1 MNLPFHLAWR
11 LYRNDED
18 TKRISRPAIRIATLG
33 VALGVAVMIIS
44 VSVVIGFKR
53 EIQEKVVGMSGH
65 IQVFNDQIS
74 ENYES
79 LPILMNDSM
88 LAVLDKTNGVSHSQR
103 YCIKPGMLK
112 TEDSFDG
119 VVLRGYD
126 QDFDTRFLERHLVK
140 GQLSGFQDSTISNKI
155 FISQQLADRL
165 KLDVGDKVYAYFFDK
180 NVRTRHPEV
189 GGIFCTNIKEFD
201 NNMVFTDIYTVRK
214 LCGFEPDECSGVEIH
229 IDDFRNLE
237 NVDYDVSVKLASL
250 REGSPYPCTA
260 KTVQQLY
267 APMFSWLTLL
277 DTNIWVI
284 LALMTAVA
292 AFTMISGLLII
303 ILEQTQFIG
312 TMKALGATN
321 GLLRRLFL
329 NLSVFIIG
337 KGIIIGNILGIG
349 LILLQRYTGIFRLD
363 AENYY
368 IDRVPADFNWSF
380 ILLINIS
387 TIIISVLVLIVPS
400 YLVSRIHP
408 AKSIRFE

>member
-1 MNLPFHLAWR
+1 MNLPFTLAWR
-11 LYRNDED
+11 LYRQGDD

-33 VALGVAVMIIS
+33 VALGVAVMLIS

-53 EIQEKVVGMSGH
+53 EIQQKVVGMSGH
-65 IQVFNDQIS
+65 IQVFNDQI
-74 ENYES
+74 NQDYES

-88 LAVLDKTNGVSHSQR
+88 LSKLQHINGVRHTQR

-119 VVLRGYD
+119 ILLRGYGS
-126 QDFDTRFLERHLVK
+126 DFDYSFIESHLVDGK
-140 GQLSGFQDSTISNKI
+140 FEGFSDSISSNKI
-155 FISQQLADRL
+155 YVSQDLANRL
-165 KLDVGDKVYAYFFDK
+165 NLKVGSKVYSYFFDK

-189 GGIFCTNIKEFD
+189 AGIYNTNIKEFD
-201 NNMVFTDIYTVRK
+201 QNTVFADIYSVRR
-214 LCGFEPDECSGVEIH
+214 LCGFQEDECTGVEIYINDYRDLDN
-229 IDDFRNLE
+229 IDYE
-237 NVDYDVSVKLASL
+237 VSLSIASM
-250 REGSPYPCTA
+250 REDSPYPLSA

-267 APMFSWLTLL
+267 APMFSWLSLL

-321 GLLRRLFL
+321 SLLRRLFL

-337 KGIIIGNILGIG
+337 KGIFIGNVIG
-349 LILLQRYTGIFRLD
+349 LVLIFLQQQYGVIKLD

-368 IDRVPADFNWSF
+368 VDQVPADINWLYF
-380 ILLINIS
+380 VLINIA
-387 TIIISVLVLIVPS
+387 TVIISVLVLILPS

-408 AKSIRFE
+408 ARSIRFE